1 MTSNEV
7 DEVITKNCADFI
19 DACPHCDTKAH
30 LKLVHNNHHLTK
42 NGDQYNY
49 VTFRC
54 VPCKKL
60 SLRVYRSTQNS
71 YSNVQKL
78 SPDKWIGKFPD
89 ATTTPNI
96 KFTEH
101 VPNAVLDDYIE
112 GLICLS
118 SNANKAAV
126 GMIRRAMQ
134 NAMINL
140 GADQKIDLIE
150 QIKSVSSLTQ
160 DIKDWAHNVRI
171 FGNWGAHPQDD
182 LLKDVTPELAQEVR
196 ELFEE
201 FMNYVYVMPGK
212 VEAARKRHDKKDT
225 TEESDDGDEAV

>member
-1 MTSNEV
+1 MKSSEV
-7 DEVITKNCADFI
+7 DEAIATNCKDFI
-19 DACPHCDTKAH
+19 DVCPHCGTKAH
-30 LKLVHNNHHLTK
+30 LTLVYNNHHLVK

-60 SLRVYRSTQNS
+60 SLQVYRSTQNP
-71 YSNVQKL
+71 YSDEQNL
-78 SPDKWIGKFPD
+78 SGDKWVGKYPGTD
-89 ATTTPNI
+89 TTPDE
-96 KFTEH
+96 KYTEY
-101 VPNAVLDDYIE
+101 VPGAVLDDYTE

-118 SNANKAAV
+118 SGAHKAAV
-126 GMIRRAMQ
+126 SMFRRAMQ
-134 NAMINL
+134 DAMINL

-150 QIKSVSSLTQ
+150 QIKSISTLTQ

-196 ELFEE
+196 ELLEE

-212 VEAARKRHDKKDT
+212 IAAARKRYDKKDD
-225 TEESDDGDEAV
+225 ESEDEDEAV